1 MARLSWPTEVDLS
14 TYHLH
19 TEMVCLWCVNIS
31 SNWTAHTATTLIKT
45 KALPLNKSASF
56 VYQNRYLLSSKMYAI
71 QFISRKMQ
79 LLSNRSHRKILQVPI
94 NSYKCYYKEYN
105 RLNFITIHTSIFHLQ
120 PQDNLHCSTYW
131 HTRQNSLKSCCLQN
145 QQNHVNH

>member
-1 MARLSWPTEVDLS
+1 MTLVHLMVWHCDFIHQLFLILAVPPHEDGQAELAYRSCLS

-94 NSYKCYYKEYN
+94 NSYKCYYKN
-105 RLNFITIHTSIFHLQ
+105 TT
-120 PQDNLHCSTYW
+120 D
-131 HTRQNSLKSCCLQN
+131 
-145 QQNHVNH
+145 